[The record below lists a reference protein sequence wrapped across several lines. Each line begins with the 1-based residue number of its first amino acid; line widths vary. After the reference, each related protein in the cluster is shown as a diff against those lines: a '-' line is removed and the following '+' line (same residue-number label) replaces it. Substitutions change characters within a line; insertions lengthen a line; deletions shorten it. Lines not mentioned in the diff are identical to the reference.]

1 MAAFIP
7 IYQGYVDAV
16 RQNAEA
22 KLAKQDL
29 VIHQLQGQQ
38 QLIDI
43 QNQIQE
49 RKIAA
54 QVWGQQGTT
63 PDTAGAGDDPSEQ
76 NAARM
81 DKMAQALAP
90 VNPKAS
96 LEWATKASTLRDQ
109 VATRK
114 KDQLAAGAAQM
125 KAVGDLFGA
134 VKDQA
139 GYTAALQT
147 LASQGVDI
155 TKFQLSGQ
163 LDQDTPKLEQLAKGS
178 QTYSEKL
185 TAAHQNVTEDQAQ
198 ANYLEKV
205 RHDRTDEGL
214 KGAQINLQGRSLA
227 LRDSVEKSNM
237 DYKARSDARAAAGF
251 QRSTDMDLAKAQ
263 AQAGRPTPADKAY
276 VDSLIASD
284 PVLSTLPDNQKKA
297 AASEMVLSARSK
309 LAKGVK
315 KPGDLPSAD
324 DFMGAVDEV
333 KQDIS
338 KRVTKGNEGTWF
350 GIGKKDATLA
360 PRNAGSTGTAS
371 KPANKPPLPP
381 TANSPADLAKVGI
394 GDSLI
399 IKGKL
404 YKKISATEVEPIE

>member
-1 MAAFIP
+1 MASFIP

-147 LASQGVDI
+147 LAAQGVDI

-214 KGAQINLQGRSLA
+214 KGAQINLQGQSLA
-227 LRDSVEKSNM
+227 LRDSVEKSNL

-263 AQAGRPTPADKAY
+263 AQAGRPTAADKTY
-276 VDSLIASD
+276 VESLIATD

-297 AASEMVLSARSK
+297 VAAEMVLSARSR

-324 DFMGAVDEV
+324 DFMNEVDKV
-333 KQDIS
+333 KGDIS
-338 KRVTKGNEGTWF
+338 KRVTSTTSGF
-350 GIGKKDATLA
+350 GPWKSTDSTLA
-360 PRNAGSTGTAS
+360 PRQAKTGGTGT
-371 KPANKPPLPP
+371 PGKPPLPP
-381 TANSPADLAKVGI
+381 TANSPADVAKVAI
-394 GDSLI
+394 GSSVMI
-399 IKGKL
+399 NGKL
-404 YKKISATEVEPIE
+404 YKKTSATEVEPIE